1 MINHHVL
8 TMPAKLEAMTH
19 HHHQQLARKGRSPA
33 EKMDHSQLGFLEKQ
47 GEGDHVLVMINN

>member
-8 TMPAKLEAMTH
+8 TMPTKLEVMTH
-19 HHHQQLARKGRSPA
+19 HHDQQLARKGRPSP

-47 GEGDHVLVMINN
+47 GEGDHVVMINN